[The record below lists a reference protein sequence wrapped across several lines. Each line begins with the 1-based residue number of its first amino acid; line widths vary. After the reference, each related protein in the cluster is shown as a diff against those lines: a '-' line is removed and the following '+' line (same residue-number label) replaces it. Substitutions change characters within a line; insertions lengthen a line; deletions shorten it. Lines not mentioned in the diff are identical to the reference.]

1 MAQVLNP
8 VPALSIF
15 SLLLCK
21 HLSCTL
27 LKMACI
33 HRVLTGGEKHY
44 EMDIFGVRAKIQL
57 KLPTA
62 WSFSIYVDNSGNI
75 LKTPP

>member
-33 HRVLTGGEKHY
+33 HRALTGEKQHY
-44 EMDIFGVRAKIQL
+44 EMDIFGVRAKIQQHGPFLFMLTTAEIFLNRLL
-57 KLPTA
+57 KAT
-62 WSFSIYVDNSGNI
+62 
-75 LKTPP
+75 